1 MFSSDWI
8 SPMMP
13 CAFAFYAS
21 PRITA
26 CTEQVEMFH
35 WKEFTSSFTLM
46 LWSHAVQIASS
57 TAGV

>member
-1 MFSSDWI
+1 
-8 SPMMP
+8 MMP